1 MTKSAPSGFTN
12 GTNTRVTLWRSS
24 LILMLSIYDFVLYK
38 FYIYWIWSRSSMV
51 FIISLAWWVALIK
64 IFFDPIPKFMASM
77 GVFSTDEPILY
88 MESSSLWSFD
98 MLQMALFTSSE
109 KFIELYKFMWLKLS
123 PLSPIYNIV
132 FVDLVY
138 LLFWRKIFVK

>member
-1 MTKSAPSGFTN
+1 
-12 GTNTRVTLWRSS
+12 
-24 LILMLSIYDFVLYK
+24 
-38 FYIYWIWSRSSMV
+38 
-51 FIISLAWWVALIK
+51 
-64 IFFDPIPKFMASM
+64 MASM

-88 MESSSLWSFD
+88 MESSCLWSFD

-138 LLFWRKIFVK
+138 LLF